1 MSKAHINPEV
11 AALPRSG
18 IRKFFDIASE
28 IDDCISLGVGEPDFV
43 TPWEIRSA
51 AIRAIQEGRTQYTSN
66 AGLMSLREEIAFYLD
81 SRFSARYSAE
91 NEIIVTVGASE
102 AIDLALR
109 ALVTRGD
116 EVLVPAPSYVSYAP
130 DVRLAGGIPVAVAT
144 RAEDDFRLTPE
155 ALEAA
160 ITPRA
165 KTLVLPYPNNPTGAV
180 MRKSD
185 LLKLLP
191 VIEKHDLFVISD
203 EIYAEL
209 TYGDSR
215 HVSIASLPG
224 MRERTVLINGFSK
237 AFAMTGWR
245 LGYLAAP
252 KEIVAEIYKIHQ
264 YTIMCAPTFSQVAG
278 EEALRLGR
286 GDGYAAVE
294 EMRSS
299 YDRRRRYL
307 YGELNR
313 MGLTCFKP
321 EGAFYVFPSVESTG
335 MSGDEFAERLLR
347 AKHIAVVP
355 GSAFGVSGKN
365 FVRCSYA
372 TGLDKLKIAVS
383 RIREFLTEI

>member
-81 SRFSARYSAE
+81 SRFSARYSAAD
-91 NEIIVTVGASE
+91 EIIVTVGASE

-215 HVSIASLPG
+215 HVSIAALPG

-307 YGELNR
+307 YGEFNR

>member
-81 SRFSARYSAE
+81 SRFSARYSAAD
-91 NEIIVTVGASE
+91 EIIVTVGASE

-180 MRKSD
+180 MRKND

-215 HVSIASLPG
+215 HVSVAALPG

-307 YGELNR
+307 YGEFNR

-355 GSAFGVSGKN
+355 GSAFGGSGKN

>member
-81 SRFSARYSAE
+81 SRFSARYAAAD
-91 NEIIVTVGASE
+91 EIIVTVGASE

-215 HVSIASLPG
+215 HVSIAALPG

-307 YGELNR
+307 YGEFNR

>member
-81 SRFSARYSAE
+81 SRFSARYSAAD
-91 NEIIVTVGASE
+91 EIIVTVGASE

-307 YGELNR
+307 YGEFNR